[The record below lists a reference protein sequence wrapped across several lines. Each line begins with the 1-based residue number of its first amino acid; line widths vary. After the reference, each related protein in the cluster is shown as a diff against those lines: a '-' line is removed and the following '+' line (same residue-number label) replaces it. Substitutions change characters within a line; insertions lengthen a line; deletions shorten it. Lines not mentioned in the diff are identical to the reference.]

1 MTHVTHTLL
10 LAALAL
16 LGTLAPRDAAAQSFR
31 CKSDIVSVGD
41 ARSAV
46 QQKCG
51 EPVVKDSFCRPIA
64 APAPPTPPIPPI
76 PSNSTVINVQPCETV
91 DDWVY
96 NPGYG
101 QFMTTLRF
109 ESGKLASITYGD
121 RVK

>member
-1 MTHVTHTLL
+1 MKPMAYLTQTLSV
-10 LAALAL
+10 AAFAL
-16 LGTLAPRDAAAQSFR
+16 CAMVAPRDAAAQSFR

-46 QQKCG
+46 LLKCG

-64 APAPPTPPIPPI
+64 APEPRTPP
-76 PSNSTVINVQPCETV
+76 STTVINVQQCDNV

-109 ESGKLASITYGD
+109 ESGKLVSITYGD